1 VIKQLTFWCLRFIL
15 EPYPPNPIRRDK
27 PAQRFRRKANLFKK
41 GLIENPKQ
49 RRDQTA
55 QRLRLNGFGS
65 TLVLKRAELWVR
77 EMIFLLR
84 QAD

>member
-1 VIKQLTFWCLRFIL
+1 LIASLFKKGLSENVVLRHC
-15 EPYPPNPIRRDK
+15 RRDK
-27 PAQRFRRKANLFKK
+27 PAQRFRRNANLFKK

-65 TLVLKRAELWVR
+65 TLALKRAEL
-77 EMIFLLR
+77 
-84 QAD
+84 Q